1 MASGD
6 IYIQA
11 TALSHNPPATVF
23 AVFDIHAG
31 GSTPN
36 EGIAEIRFDDTT
48 EWFADFFVPYWPKAV
63 NSTIRLVIG
72 FAVEVVVTDEA
83 VMAAAIRRLDSAED
97 LGASHSYAY
106 NQIEVDPPDD
116 VDKTVTADITFTAG
130 ADMDNVAV
138 GEPAIIRI
146 KRVVGDA
153 ADTATGDVRLKGFS
167 VRET

>member
-11 TALSHNPPATVF
+11 TALSNNPPATVF
-23 AVFDIHAG
+23 AVFDTHAG

-36 EGIAEIRFDDTT
+36 EAIAELRFDDTT
-48 EWFADFFVPYWPKAV
+48 EWFVDVFIPYWSKAV
-63 NSTIRLVIG
+63 NSTVRLVVG
-72 FAVEVVVTDEA
+72 FETEVTVTDEA
-83 VMAAAIRRLDSAED
+83 VMAVAIRRLDSAED
-97 LGASHSYAY
+97 LSSAHTYDYEQA
-106 NQIEVDPPDD
+106 EVDPPDN
-116 VDKTVTADITFTAG
+116 VNKTVTVDIAMLI
-130 ADMDNVAV
+130 ASQMDGIVE